1 MNPLNM
7 ISSVPARVGS
17 GAEEVIDLARR
28 TDVTVRNVAEYLR
41 YGGLQ
46 IDEETSPFDVVAEEP
61 VYRLRHYFADEAP
74 PGLPALVLVPPLMM
88 ATEVYDVAPASSS
101 VRAVHECGID
111 VWVVDFG
118 RPEHEVGGLDRTMG
132 DHVLAVSD
140 AVDKV
145 RAATGRDVVLSGY
158 SQGGLFGYQAAAYRR
173 GDGIDSLVTFGAPVD
188 FQSAPLPIPMSM
200 ESYASVAEALLGTK
214 VLEHISLPSWFNKAW
229 TRMLDPMATIKFKL
243 NYCLALHDRDKLLP
257 GEQQRQFLENEGWTA
272 WSGPAI
278 REFLQQ
284 ALVMN
289 RMLSGGLVI
298 GDRTVSLAD
307 IDCPIMIAVGE
318 ADKEGHPLSVRG
330 IKRAAPRA
338 PVYELTLR
346 SGHFGIVAGSG
357 ARKRTWPRVAEWIE
371 WRAGKGDLPAAI
383 VPSDEVTS
391 DVAWTPGDVSNR
403 VRTVVD
409 LGIGT
414 SSTVIRAA
422 NSALTTTQAVIRE
435 RGSQVPLL
443 NRLDGL
449 QSATEISIGLLLDE
463 SAKRNPDGI
472 ALMFGDRVIRHRE
485 LADRIDAV
493 VKGLISLGVR
503 QGDRVGVMMSARPSS
518 LALVA
523 AISRLGATSVL
534 LRPERDIEKQSTAGG
549 FRWLISDPERVRA
562 EPVPGV
568 QWCVLGGGQNRTL
581 AEHVIDMEQIDPD
594 AVAAPAWYRPNPFR
608 GSDIAFVLFTGDGA
622 DTRTRLITNRR
633 WALSALGTASAAALR
648 PEDTMYSRT
657 PLHHPSALLMA
668 VGAAIA
674 AGSRLAFA
682 SAPDRDTFWEE
693 VARYGA
699 THVSYTWTSLRE
711 IASGP
716 RHPNERESPI
726 RLFVGSGMPHN
737 LWRQVNE
744 RFAPARVLEFYA
756 SPDGE
761 AILANVTATKIGSV
775 GRPLPGT
782 AEVRVAKLD
791 KQTRQ
796 LAYGSDGLARACP
809 PGEPGLLMARTDPRV
824 PSRNLVRGVFA
835 ANDSWQLTGDVFT
848 EDSDGD
854 LQLIDPAD
862 SLIET
867 ADGLVSPTRVQ
878 NALGRISSVDMAV
891 AYGVAGGNGDDARNG
906 DDAAD
911 VLVAAVALFPGATL
925 TQWELESTMRRLD
938 RNHRPHTVAVV
949 KKIDLST
956 WARPL
961 TSGLP
966 QEIPMPARGTTI
978 WRLDSDGESYVRAR

>member
-1 MNPLNM
+1 MNPLNV
-7 ISSVPARVGS
+7 ISSVPARIGS
-17 GAEEVIDLARR
+17 GAGQVIDLARR
-28 TDVTVRNVAEYLR
+28 TDVTARNVAEYLR
-41 YGGLQ
+41 YGGLE
-46 IDEETSPFDVVAEEP
+46 IDAETSTFDVVAAEP
-61 VYRLRHYFADEAP
+61 VYRLRHYFADESP
-74 PGLPALVLVPPLMM
+74 TELPVLLLVPPLMM

-118 RPEHEVGGLDRTMG
+118 RPEHEAGGLERTMG

-158 SQGGLFGYQAAAYRR
+158 SQGGLFAYQAAAYRR

-188 FQSAPLPIPMSM
+188 FQSAPLPIPISM
-200 ESYASVAEALLGTK
+200 ESYAAIAEALLETK
-214 VLEHISLPSWFNKAW
+214 VLDHVSLPSWFNKTW

-243 NYCLALHDRDKLLP
+243 NYYLALSDRDKLLP

-318 ADKEGHPLSVRG
+318 VDKEGHPLSVRG

-338 PVYELTLR
+338 SVYELTLR
-346 SGHFGIVAGSG
+346 SGHFGIVAGAG

-383 VPSDEVTS
+383 VPSEEVTS

-403 VRTVVD
+403 VRTVMD

-422 NSALTTTQAVIRE
+422 NSALTTTQAVVRE

-449 QSATEISIGLLLDE
+449 KSATEISIGLLLDE

-523 AISRLGATSVL
+523 AVSRLGATSVL
-534 LRPERDIEKQSTAGG
+534 LRPERDVGIQSSAAGG
-549 FRWLISDPERVRA
+549 FRWLVTDPERVQN
-562 EPVPGV
+562 EPIPGV
-568 QWCVLGGGQNRTL
+568 QWCVLGGGGQIRSL
-581 AEHVIDMEQIDPD
+581 ADHVVDMERIDPD
-594 AVAAPAWYRPNPFR
+594 EVPLPAWYQPNPCR
-608 GSDIAFVLFTGDGA
+608 GSDVAFVLFTGDGA
-622 DTRTRLITNRR
+622 DTRTRLISNRR

-648 PEDTMYSRT
+648 PADTMYSRT

-668 VGAAIA
+668 VGGAIA

-693 VARYGA
+693 VSRYGA

-716 RHPNERESPI
+716 RHPYERESPI
-726 RLFVGSGMPHN
+726 RLFIGSGMPHN
-737 LWRQVNE
+737 LWRRMNE

-761 AILANVTATKIGSV
+761 AILANVSATKTGCV

-791 KQTRQ
+791 RRTRQ
-796 LAYGSDGLARACP
+796 LAYGSDGLARRCA
-809 PGEPGLLMARTDPRV
+809 PGEAGLLLARSDPRV
-824 PSRNLVRGVFA
+824 PSRDLVRGVFA

-848 EDSDGD
+848 EDPDGD
-854 LQLIDPAD
+854 LWFIDRAS

-867 ADGLVSPTRVQ
+867 ADGPVSPTRVQ
-878 NALGRISSVDMAV
+878 NALGRVSSVDVAV
-891 AYGVAGGNGDDARNG
+891 AYGVPGGSS

-911 VLVAAVALFPGATL
+911 LLVAAISPFPGATV
-925 TQWELESTMRRLD
+925 TRWELESTMRRLD
-938 RNHRPHTVAVV
+938 RKHRPHTVAVV
-949 KKIDLST
+949 KKMELST

-961 TSGLP
+961 TSALP
-966 QEIPMPARGTTI
+966 QAIPMPQRGTTI
-978 WRLDSDGESYVRAR
+978 WRLDSDSESYVRAR